1 MEVAAMPS
9 YKSSPVKN
17 LSLRTGAAERSL
29 AHRRLS
35 LLKLYTMFFH
45 PIINRLA
52 NIDLH
57 LLVKPANEQRIEGQ
71 TACFCPICKN
81 GQDADADVKQT
92 PHFIIFENERGGL
105 YSGVGVDD
113 NRMAEH
119 GAVKWKCTRT
129 GKTGYGA
136 IELYAAKMNIPMHG
150 YSLQRICQRLV
161 RDVYGD
167 TDEVRRAF
175 PEVFAKMD
183 YRTQA
188 QQTIETFSF
197 MPKTDFSPQ
206 ELAALGCE
214 VTLDRGMPR
223 FGFGST
229 FTPDMLNK
237 DFRIY
242 SLLSVTLPDVIRD
255 GQHVSEIIHGTPW
268 NPLFVCFASQ
278 EIGPQNSYGC
288 FFRPTMAG
296 SEPIVF
302 STAEE
307 HSVRKVSKWLMGD
320 NVFVYAMDQ
329 RKSDNTAVHAAIQ
342 KFEPTEKYT
351 EKKEIWVEREDKDGV
366 GKGTFKQEKKK
377 IPTAEIKARNIVFC
391 RTPEDAL
398 SVYYAMRSLRLDKI
412 EDQHFQDFCWYHVAF
427 SIGRKNFWYIERGE
441 WKRENLDF
449 SAVQYQKMN
458 RFAEHVIILYP
469 NDIASQ
475 RNCGAICT
483 KFSTLYYAM
492 LPEGFRSR
500 YCQRWQWLY
509 GCSPRS
515 VRDYLLTYSMNAEEN
530 FQFDHDVRLP
540 LYSRLRGARNTE
552 PFEIEYPRD
561 PRSGKPKPP
570 TCKVSPTRLWLF
582 MTAHGYYRM
591 IDPESTDLVGQYIH
605 LNKCFV
611 EYIDAKSII
620 QAAKTMLLEY
630 IEQAWRHSDN
640 ERRLMSDC
648 ANMVDKAFTEKS
660 AGGLQSMV
668 INFADAFDAKTEY
681 FYFNNVALKITPD
694 SIRTV
699 SYDDINFFIPSLAKK
714 SYDFTMRVFKT
725 PFTITERQEYRDRL
739 EAIDKKEKMQNEDG
753 SLVFSTFEIGQMKAD
768 LEEWAQ
774 TYRWDVNWQGKQEK
788 DLWPILR
795 IVRGCSNVLWE
806 REQEAQRNKEEL
818 TELEKAVIGAHF
830 VNMISGIGRLCYR
843 SDKGMMPVCPYF
855 LEDDIPDEKQA
866 TGGSGKSIIVK
877 LVVGS
882 AVNVLD
888 IDMKRMEHINDARFV
903 LGNLLSEPFKYR
915 VLHWEDKQKGFPM
928 KYFYNMVTT
937 GLTVEKKSVDQELVP
952 LKDAP
957 KHVITCNY
965 PLSDDDDSTVGRFP
979 LVSFSNRFARANPQ
993 KRKAARLMSALMK
1006 NFSDK
1011 PEEIDDTDR
1020 NQAIYICALAVQFLM
1035 RYHTFAIAPQ
1045 GNVRRRQMVQKLT
1058 ESIVRY
1064 FEWFFSRNEVYGVPI
1079 CTDDMFNEF
1088 MRDWADASEGKSKE
1102 YSRAT
1107 FKKKIYDYC
1116 ENMSI
1121 TCNPKHLFENES
1133 DKQRKCFKLQAWVTQ
1148 EYFTGRE
1155 WENDNTIEPKFI
1167 RYLQTSKHVFFFFR
1181 PGKDAIPK
1189 DYRELKRIAKQYA
1202 EQPDPLP
1209 YRDDDGNIITLT
1221 DEEKE
1226 RWENNKTRKQG
1237 RRMAPPAAATTATA
1251 VAPDI
1256 KEDMPF

>member
-1 MEVAAMPS
+1 
-9 YKSSPVKN
+9 
-17 LSLRTGAAERSL
+17 
-29 AHRRLS
+29 
-35 LLKLYTMFFH
+35 MFYH
-45 PIINRLA
+45 PILNRLA

-57 LLVKPANEQRIEGQ
+57 LLVKPATEQRIEGQ
-71 TACFCPICKN
+71 TACFCPICKR
-81 GQDADADVKQT
+81 GQNVDADAQQT
-92 PHFIIFENERGGL
+92 PHFIIYKDERGGM
-105 YSGVGVDD
+105 YDGVGVDD

-136 IELYAAKMNIPMHG
+136 IELYAAKMNLPMHG

-161 RDVYGD
+161 KDVYGD

-188 QQTIETFSF
+188 QQTIGTFSF

-214 VTLDRGMPR
+214 VTLDKGLPR

-288 FFRPTMAG
+288 FFRPAMAG

-320 NVFVYAMDQ
+320 NVFVHAMDN
-329 RKSDNTAVHAAIQ
+329 RKSDNTAVHAAIA
-342 KFEPTEKYT
+342 KYDPEEKYT
-351 EKKEIWVEREDKDGV
+351 ETKEVWEENETKEGLP
-366 GKGTFKQEKKK
+366 KGTFKKVDKK
-377 IPTAEIKARNIVFC
+377 IPTVEIKARNIVFC

-398 SVYYAMRSLRLDKI
+398 SVYYAMRSLRLDKT

-427 SIGRKNFWYIERGE
+427 SIGRRNFWYIERGE

-475 RNCGAICT
+475 RDCGAICT
-483 KFSTLYYAM
+483 KFSSLYYAM

-500 YCQRWQWLY
+500 CCRRWQWLY

-515 VRDYLLTYSMNAEEN
+515 VRDYLLTYTMNAEEN

-540 LYSRLRGARNTE
+540 LYSSLHGASNTE
-552 PFEIEYPRD
+552 PFDIEWPRD

-582 MTAHGYYRM
+582 MTARGYYRM
-591 IDPESTDLVGQYIH
+591 INPESTDLVGQYIH

-620 QAAKTMLLEY
+620 QAAKTLLLKY
-630 IEQAWRHSDN
+630 IKQAWRHNDI
-640 ERRLMSDC
+640 EQRLMSDC
-648 ANMVDKAFTEKS
+648 ANMIDKTFTEKS

-714 SYDFTMRVFKT
+714 PYDFTMRVFKA
-725 PFTITERQEYRDRL
+725 PFVITERQEYRDRL
-739 EAIDKKEKMQNEDG
+739 EAINKKEAMKNEDG
-753 SLVFSTFEIGQMKAD
+753 SPVFTTIEIGQMKAD
-768 LEEWAQ
+768 LEEWAL
-774 TYRWDVNWQGKQEK
+774 TYRWNVDWQGQREK

-843 SDKGMMPVCPYF
+843 SNTGMIPVCPYF

-866 TGGSGKSIIVK
+866 TGGSGKSVIVK

-888 IDMKRMEHINDARFV
+888 VDMKRIEKIADARFV
-903 LGNLLSEPFKYR
+903 LGKVLSEPFKYR
-915 VLHWEDKQKGFPM
+915 VLHWEDKQKCFPM
-928 KYFYNMVTT
+928 KYFYNMVTS
-937 GLTVEKKSVDQELVP
+937 GLTVEMKSVDQETIP

-957 KHVITCNY
+957 KNVITCNY

-993 KRKAARLMSALMK
+993 KHKAARLPSALMK

-1011 PEEIDDTDR
+1011 PEEIDDIDR
-1020 NQAIYICALAVQFLM
+1020 NQTIYLCALAVQFMM

-1064 FEWFFSRNEVYGVPI
+1064 FEYFFSRNEVYGVPI

-1088 MRDWADASEGKSKE
+1088 MREWADASEGKSKE

-1148 EYFTGRE
+1148 EYFSGRE
-1155 WENDNTIEPKFI
+1155 WENDKTVEMKCI
-1167 RYLQTSKHVFFFFR
+1167 RYLQTSKHVFFFYR
-1181 PGKDAIPK
+1181 PGKDEIPK
-1189 DYRELKRIAKQYA
+1189 DYKELKRIARAYA

-1209 YRDDDGNIITLT
+1209 HRDDNGNIVSLT
-1221 DEEKE
+1221 DEEQT
-1226 RWENNKTRKQG
+1226 RWENFMSRKQG
-1237 RRMAPPAAATTATA
+1237 RRMAAPVATNNTM
-1251 VAPDI
+1251 VSAPDI
-1256 KEDMPF
+1256 KEEDMPF

>member
-1 MEVAAMPS
+1 
-9 YKSSPVKN
+9 
-17 LSLRTGAAERSL
+17 
-29 AHRRLS
+29 
-35 LLKLYTMFFH
+35 MFFH

-57 LLVKPANEQRIEGQ
+57 LLMKSATEQRIEGQ
-71 TACFCPICKN
+71 TACFCPICKR

-92 PHFIIFENERGGL
+92 PHFIIYENERGGM
-105 YSGVGVDD
+105 YSGVGAD
-113 NRMAEH
+113 NRQAEQ
-119 GAVKWKCTRT
+119 GAVKWKCTKT

-136 IELYAAKMNIPMHG
+136 IELCAAIMNLPMHG
-150 YSLQRICQRLV
+150 ASLQRICQRLV
-161 RDVYGD
+161 KNVYGD
-167 TDEVRRAF
+167 SEEVKAAF

-183 YRTQA
+183 YRTIA

-214 VTLDRGMPR
+214 VTLDKGLPR
-223 FGFGST
+223 FGFGKT
-229 FTPDMLNK
+229 FTPDLLNK

-288 FFRPTMAG
+288 FFRPAMAG

-329 RKSDNTAVHAAIQ
+329 RKSDNTAVHAAIA
-342 KFEPTEKYT
+342 KYDPEEKYT
-351 EKKEIWVEREDKDGV
+351 ETKEVWEENETKDGEPR
-366 GKGTFKQEKKK
+366 GTFKRVDAK

-398 SVYYAMRSLRLDKI
+398 SVYYAMRSLRLDKT
-412 EDQHFQDFCWYHVAF
+412 EDQHFQNFCWYHVAF
-427 SIGRKNFWYIERGE
+427 SIGRRNFWYIERGE

-475 RNCGAICT
+475 RDCGAICA
-483 KFSTLYYAM
+483 KFSSLYYAM

-500 YCQRWQWLY
+500 YCRRWKWLY

-515 VRDYLLTYSMNAEEN
+515 VRDYLLTYTMNTEEN
-530 FQFDHDVRLP
+530 FQFDHDLRLP

-648 ANMVDKAFTEKS
+648 ANMVDKTFTEKS

-681 FYFNNVALKITPD
+681 FYFNNVALKITPE
-694 SIRTV
+694 SILTV

-714 SYDFTMRVFKT
+714 PYDFTMRVFKI

-739 EAIDKKEKMQNEDG
+739 EAIDKKEKMQNQDG
-753 SLVFSTFEIGQMKAD
+753 SPVFTYDEIKQMRGD
-768 LEEWAQ
+768 LMEWAQ
-774 TYRWDVNWQGKQEK
+774 TYRWDVNWQGRQEK

-795 IVRGCSNVLWE
+795 IVRGFSNTLWE
-806 REQEAQRNKEEL
+806 RERDAQRSKEKL
-818 TELEKAVIGAHF
+818 TDDERAVMNAHF
-830 VNMISGIGRLCYR
+830 ANMLSGIGRLCYR
-843 SDKGMMPVCPYF
+843 SWEGMQNVCPYL
-855 LEDDIPDEKQA
+855 LEDNIADEKQA
-866 TGGSGKSIIVK
+866 SGGSGKSVLVN

-882 AVNVLD
+882 AVNVFCV
-888 IDMKRMEHINDARFV
+888 DMKDFLTIVDAKFC
-903 LGNLLSEPFKYR
+903 LSDLLIYPGKYR
-915 VLHWEDKQKGFPM
+915 VVHWEDKQKSFPL
-928 KYFYNMVTT
+928 KYFYNKITKGT
-937 GLTVEKKSVDQELVP
+937 KVEKKFGDPVS
-952 LKDAP
+952 LKMEDSP
-957 KHVITCNY
+957 MHVITSNS
-965 PLSDDDDSTVGRFP
+965 PLSDDDPSTIGRFP
-979 LVSFSNRFARANPQ
+979 LVSFSDRFARENPQ
-993 KRKAARLMSALMK
+993 KRQPARSPSDIMK
-1006 NFSDK
+1006 RFDTDPAK
-1011 PEEIDDTDR
+1011 LTDTDR

-1189 DYRELKRIAKQYA
+1189 DYRELKRIAKLYV

-1209 YRDDDGNIITLT
+1209 YRDDDGNIVQLT

-1237 RRMAPPAAATTATA
+1237 RRMSAPATTNNT
-1251 VAPDI
+1251 VAKVPDI
-1256 KEDMPF
+1256 KEEDMPF

>member
-1 MEVAAMPS
+1 M
-9 YKSSPVKN
+9 
-17 LSLRTGAAERSL
+17 L
-29 AHRRLS
+29 
-35 LLKLYTMFFH
+35 FH

-52 NIDLH
+52 NIDL
-57 LLVKPANEQRIEGQ
+57 LTLVKPADDQHFEDQV
-71 TACFCPICKN
+71 ACFCPFCQK
-81 GQDADADVKQT
+81 QSADGVSDDCKQT
-92 PHFIIFENERGGL
+92 PHFIVYKNERGGL
-105 YSGVGVDD
+105 YNGVGVDD
-113 NRMAEH
+113 NRLAKQ
-119 GAVKWKCTRT
+119 GAVHWKCTKT
-129 GKTGYGA
+129 GRQGYGA
-136 IELYAAKMNIPMHG
+136 LELYAAMRNMPMHG
-150 YSLQRICQRLV
+150 ASLLRLCKDLVV
-161 RDVYGD
+161 RTYGD
-167 TDEVRRAF
+167 TEKVRSVF
-175 PEVFAKMD
+175 PSVFGRMD
-183 YRTQA
+183 YRTIA

-197 MPKTDFSPQ
+197 MPKTDFNPQ

-214 VTLDRGMPR
+214 VTLAKGLPV
-223 FGFGST
+223 FGFGRDFNT
-229 FTPDMLNK
+229 QMLND

-242 SLLSVTLPDVIRD
+242 AVDSVTLPNVVRE
-255 GQHVSEIIHGTPW
+255 GKKVSEIIYGTPW
-268 NPLFVCFASQ
+268 NPLFVCFAKDGEPSL
-278 EIGPQNSYGC
+278 ENTYGC
-288 FFRPTMAG
+288 LFRPAMKD
-296 SEPIVF
+296 SDPIVF
-302 STAEE
+302 STDEE
-307 HSVRKVSKWLMGD
+307 HSVKKVSRWLMGD
-320 NVFVYAMDQ
+320 RVFVYAMNNRD
-329 RKSDNTAVHAAIQ
+329 SASTAVHAAIQ
-342 KFEPTEKYT
+342 KFDPTEKYT
-351 EKKEIWVEREDKDGV
+351 EEKEIWVEREDKDGK
-366 GKGTFKQEKKK
+366 GKGTFKQEKVK
-377 IPTAEIKARNIVFC
+377 ILTAQIKARNIVFC

-398 SVYYAMRSLRLDKI
+398 SVYYAMRSLRLDKA

-427 SIGRKNFWYIERGE
+427 SIGRRNFWYIERGE
-441 WKRENLDF
+441 WKQEKLDF
-449 SAVQYQKMN
+449 SGVQYQKMN
-458 RFAEHVIILYP
+458 RFAERVIILYP

-475 RNCGAICT
+475 RDCGAIAT
-483 KFSTLYYAM
+483 KFSSLHYAM

-500 YCQRWQWLY
+500 YCRRWQWLY

-515 VRDYLLTYSMNAEEN
+515 VRDYLLTYTMNAEEN

-540 LYSRLRGARNTE
+540 LYSSLRGASNTE
-552 PFEIEYPRD
+552 PFDIEWPRD

-570 TCKVSPTRLWLF
+570 TCKVSPTRLWVF

-605 LNKCFV
+605 LDKCFV

-620 QAAKTMLLEY
+620 QAAKTLLLKY
-630 IEQAWRHSDN
+630 TKQAFRHIDIEQ
-640 ERRLMSDC
+640 RLMSDC
-648 ANMVDKAFTEKS
+648 ANMIDKTFTEKS

-714 SYDFTMRVFKT
+714 PYDFTMRVFKT

-739 EAIDKKEKMQNEDG
+739 DAINKKEAMRNEDG
-753 SLVFSTFEIGQMKAD
+753 SPVFSTFEIGQLKAD

-774 TYRWDVNWQGKQEK
+774 TYRWNVNWQGQRES

-806 REQEAQRNKEEL
+806 QEQEAQRNKKEL
-818 TELEKAVIGAHF
+818 TDEEQAIIGAHF
-830 VNMISGIGRLCYR
+830 VNMISAIGHLCYR
-843 SDKGMMPVCPYF
+843 SNKGILPVCPYF
-855 LEDDIPDEKQA
+855 LEDDIPDEKKA
-866 TGGSGKSIIVK
+866 TGGSGKSLIVK

-888 IDMKRMEHINDARFV
+888 VDMKRFASITDAKFE
-903 LGNLLSEPFKYR
+903 LGKLSSEPYKYR
-915 VLHWEDKQKGFPM
+915 VLHWEDKPKAFPM

-937 GLTVEKKSVDQELVP
+937 GLTVERKSVDPVTFSADE
-952 LKDAP
+952 AP
-957 KHVITCNY
+957 RIVITCNY
-965 PLSDDDDSTVGRFP
+965 PMSDDDDSTVGRFP

-993 KRKAARLMSALMK
+993 KHKAARPPSALMK
-1006 NFSDK
+1006 NFSLV
-1011 PEEIDDTDR
+1011 PEEIDDADR
-1020 NQAIYICALAVQFLM
+1020 NQAIYLCALAVQFMM

-1121 TCNPKHLFENES
+1121 TCNPKHLFQNDR

-1155 WENDNTIEPKFI
+1155 WENDNTIEPKYI
-1167 RYLQTSKHVFFFFR
+1167 RYLQTSCHVFFFFR
-1181 PGKDAIPK
+1181 PGKDEVPK
-1189 DYRELKRIAKQYA
+1189 DYKELKRIAREYA
-1202 EQPDPLP
+1202 ERPDPLP
-1209 YRDDDGNIITLT
+1209 YRDDDGNIVTLT

-1226 RWENNKTRKQG
+1226 RWESNKTRKQG
-1237 RRMAPPAAATTATA
+1237 RRLAPLTAATAATTATA
-1251 VAPDI
+1251 VTPDAN
-1256 KEDMPF
+1256 EDNMPF

>member
-1 MEVAAMPS
+1 M
-9 YKSSPVKN
+9 
-17 LSLRTGAAERSL
+17 L
-29 AHRRLS
+29 
-35 LLKLYTMFFH
+35 FH

-52 NIDLH
+52 NIDL
-57 LLVKPANEQRIEGQ
+57 LTLVKPADDQHFEGQ
-71 TACFCPICKN
+71 VACFCPFCQK
-81 GQDADADVKQT
+81 QSADGVSDGCKQT
-92 PHFIIFENERGGL
+92 PHFIVYKNERGGL
-105 YSGVGVDD
+105 YNGVGVDD
-113 NRMAEH
+113 NRLAKQ
-119 GAVKWKCTRT
+119 GAVHWKCTKT
-129 GKTGYGA
+129 GRQGYGA
-136 IELYAAKMNIPMHG
+136 LELYAAMRNMPMHG
-150 YSLQRICQRLV
+150 ASLLRLCKDLVV
-161 RDVYGD
+161 RTYGD
-167 TDEVRRAF
+167 TEKVRSVF
-175 PEVFAKMD
+175 PSVFGRMD
-183 YRTQA
+183 YRTIA

-197 MPKTDFSPQ
+197 MPKTDFNPQ

-214 VTLDRGMPR
+214 VTLAKGLPV
-223 FGFGST
+223 FGFGRDFNT
-229 FTPDMLNK
+229 QMLND

-242 SLLSVTLPDVIRD
+242 AVDSVTLPNVVRE
-255 GQHVSEIIHGTPW
+255 GKKVSEIIYGTPW
-268 NPLFVCFASQ
+268 NPLFVCFAKDG
-278 EIGPQNSYGC
+278 EISLDNTYGC
-288 FFRPTMAG
+288 LFRPAMKD
-296 SEPIVF
+296 SDPIVF
-302 STAEE
+302 STDEE
-307 HSVRKVSKWLMGD
+307 HSVRKVSRWLMGD
-320 NVFVYAMDQ
+320 RVFVYAMNNRD
-329 RKSDNTAVHAAIQ
+329 SASTAVHAAIQ
-342 KFEPTEKYT
+342 KFESTEKYT
-351 EKKEIWVEREDKDGV
+351 EETEIWVEREDKDGV

-398 SVYYAMRSLRLDKI
+398 SVYYAMRSLRIDKAG
-412 EDQHFQDFCWYHVAF
+412 DQHFQDYCWYHVAF
-427 SIGRKNFWYIERGE
+427 SIGRNNFWYIDHGE
-441 WKRENLDF
+441 WKSEPLDF
-449 SAVQYQKMN
+449 KAIQYQKMN
-458 RFAEHVIILYP
+458 RFAERVIILYP

-475 RNCGAICT
+475 RDCGAIAT
-483 KFSTLYYAM
+483 KFSSLHYAM

-500 YCQRWQWLY
+500 YCRRWQWLY

-515 VRDYLLTYSMNAEEN
+515 VRDYLLTYTMNAEEN

-540 LYSRLRGARNTE
+540 LYSSLRGASNTE
-552 PFEIEYPRD
+552 PFDIEWPRD

-570 TCKVSPTRLWLF
+570 TCKVSPTRLWVF

-605 LNKCFV
+605 LDKCFV

-620 QAAKTMLLEY
+620 QAAKTLLLKY
-630 IEQAWRHSDN
+630 TKQAFRHIDIEQ
-640 ERRLMSDC
+640 RLMSDC
-648 ANMVDKAFTEKS
+648 ANMIDKTFTEKS

-668 INFADAFDAKTEY
+668 INFADAFDAKTDY

-714 SYDFTMRVFKT
+714 PYDFTMRVFKT
-725 PFTITERQEYRDRL
+725 PFVITERQEYRDRL
-739 EAIDKKEKMQNEDG
+739 EAINKKEAMRNEDG
-753 SLVFSTFEIGQMKAD
+753 SPVFSTFEIGQLKAD

-774 TYRWDVNWQGKQEK
+774 TYRWDVNWQGQRES

-806 REQEAQRNKEEL
+806 QEQEAQRNKKEL
-818 TELEKAVIGAHF
+818 TDEEQAIIGAHF
-830 VNMISGIGRLCYR
+830 VNMISAIGHLCYR
-843 SDKGMMPVCPYF
+843 SNKGILPVCPYF
-855 LEDDIPDEKQA
+855 LEDDIPDEKKA
-866 TGGSGKSIIVK
+866 TGGSGKSLIVK

-888 IDMKRMEHINDARFV
+888 VDMKRFATITDAKFE
-903 LGNLLSEPFKYR
+903 LGKLSSEPYKYR
-915 VLHWEDKQKGFPM
+915 VLHWEDKPKAFPM

-937 GLTVEKKSVDQELVP
+937 GLTVERKSVDPVTFSADE
-952 LKDAP
+952 AP
-957 KHVITCNY
+957 RIVITCNY
-965 PLSDDDDSTVGRFP
+965 PMSDDDDSTVGRFP

-993 KRKAARLMSALMK
+993 KHKAARPPSALMK
-1006 NFSDK
+1006 NFSLV
-1011 PEEIDDTDR
+1011 PEEIDDADR
-1020 NQAIYICALAVQFLM
+1020 NQAIYLCALAVQFMM

-1121 TCNPKHLFENES
+1121 TCNPKHLFQNDR

-1155 WENDNTIEPKFI
+1155 WENDNTIEPKYI
-1167 RYLQTSKHVFFFFR
+1167 RYLQTSCHVFFFFR
-1181 PGKDAIPK
+1181 PGKDEVPK
-1189 DYRELKRIAKQYA
+1189 DYKELKRIAREYA
-1202 EQPDPLP
+1202 ERPDPLP
-1209 YRDDDGNIITLT
+1209 YRDDDGNIVTLT

-1226 RWENNKTRKQG
+1226 RWESNKTRKQG
-1237 RRMAPPAAATTATA
+1237 RRMAPPAVATAATTATA
-1251 VAPDI
+1251 ITPDVS
-1256 KEDMPF
+1256 EDNMPF

>member
-1 MEVAAMPS
+1 
-9 YKSSPVKN
+9 
-17 LSLRTGAAERSL
+17 
-29 AHRRLS
+29 
-35 LLKLYTMFFH
+35 MFFH

-57 LLVKPANEQRIEGQ
+57 LLVKAANEQRIEGQ
-71 TACFCPICKN
+71 TACFCPLCKK
-81 GQDADADVKQT
+81 GQDASADAKQT
-92 PHFIIFENERGGL
+92 PHFIIYDNERGGL
-105 YSGVGVDD
+105 YDGVGVDD
-113 NRMAEH
+113 NRLAEH

-136 IELYAAKMNIPMHG
+136 IELYAAKMNLPMHG

-161 RDVYGD
+161 KDVYGD
-167 TDEVRRAF
+167 TKEVHQAF
-175 PEVFAKMD
+175 PEVFARMD
-183 YRTQA
+183 YRTIA
-188 QQTIETFSF
+188 MQTIDTFSF

-206 ELAALGCE
+206 ELTALGCE
-214 VTLDRGMPR
+214 VTLEKGLPC
-223 FGFGST
+223 FGFGKT
-229 FTPDMLNK
+229 FSPDMLNK

-288 FFRPTMAG
+288 FFRPAMAG

-302 STAEE
+302 STSEE

-320 NVFVYAMDQ
+320 NVFVYAMDH
-329 RKSDNTAVHAAIQ
+329 RKSDNTAVHAAMQ
-342 KFEPTEKYT
+342 KFDPDEKYT
-351 EKKEIWVEREDKDGV
+351 EAREDWEENETKDGMP
-366 GKGTFKQEKKK
+366 KGIFKKVEVP

-398 SVYYAMRSLRLDKI
+398 SVYYAMRSLRLDKQKA
-412 EDQHFQDFCWYHVAF
+412 DQHFANFCWYHVAF
-427 SIGRKNFWYIERGE
+427 SIGRRNFWYIERGE
-441 WKRENLDF
+441 WKLEKLDF
-449 SAVQYQKMN
+449 SAVQYQKMC

-469 NDIASQ
+469 NDIVSQ
-475 RNCGAICT
+475 RDSGAICT
-483 KFSTLYYAM
+483 KFSSLYYAM

-500 YCQRWQWLY
+500 YCRRCQWLY

-515 VRDYLLTYSMNAEEN
+515 VRDYLLTYTMNAEEN

-540 LYSRLRGARNTE
+540 LYSSLRGANNTE
-552 PFEIEYPRD
+552 PFDIEWPRD
-561 PRSGKPKPP
+561 PRSGKQKAP

-582 MTAHGYYRM
+582 MTARGYYRM
-591 IDPESTDLVGQYIH
+591 IDPESTDLVGQFIH
-605 LNKCFV
+605 LDKCFV
-611 EYIDAKSII
+611 EYIDVKSII
-620 QAAKTMLLEY
+620 QAAKTLLLKY
-630 IEQAWRHSDN
+630 TKQAWRHSDD

-648 ANMVDKAFTEKS
+648 ANMVDKTFTEKS

-699 SYDDINFFIPSLAKK
+699 SYDDINFFIPSFAKK
-714 SYDFTMRVFKT
+714 PYDFTMRVFKT

-739 EAIDKKEKMQNEDG
+739 EAIDKKEKMRNDDG
-753 SLVFSTFEIGQMKAD
+753 SIVFTTTEIGQMKAD
-768 LEEWAQ
+768 LDEWAQ

-818 TELEKAVIGAHF
+818 TELENAVIGAHF

-843 SDKGMMPVCPYF
+843 SNRGMMPVCPYF

-882 AVNVLD
+882 AVNVLNV
-888 IDMKRMEHINDARFV
+888 DMKRFVTVTDAKFE
-903 LGNLLSEPFKYR
+903 LGKLSSEPHKYR
-915 VLHWEDKQKGFPM
+915 VLHWEDKPKAFPM
-928 KYFYNMVTT
+928 KYFYNMVTS
-937 GLTVEKKSVDQELVP
+937 GLTVERKMVDPVTFSVD
-952 LKDAP
+952 DAP
-957 KHVITCNY
+957 KSVITCNY

-993 KRKAARLMSALMK
+993 KHKAARLMSALMK

-1020 NQAIYICALAVQFLM
+1020 NQAIYLCALAVQFLM

-1045 GNVRRRQMVQKLT
+1045 CNVRRRQMVQKLT

-1064 FEWFFSRNEVYGVPI
+1064 FEWFFSREEVYGVPI
-1079 CTDDMFNEF
+1079 CTDEMFNEF

-1116 ENMSI
+1116 ENVSI

-1155 WENDNTIEPKFI
+1155 WENDNTIEPKYI
-1167 RYLQTSKHVFFFFR
+1167 RYLQTSKHVFFFYR
-1181 PGKDAIPK
+1181 PGKDEIPK
-1189 DYRELKRIAKQYA
+1189 SYRELKRIARTFA
-1202 EQPDPLP
+1202 EKPDPLP
-1209 YRDDDGNIITLT
+1209 YKDDEGNPVMLT

-1226 RWENNKTRKQG
+1226 RWENYRTRKQG
-1237 RRMAPPAAATTATA
+1237 MRIANNQIATTNVPTVNAK
-1251 VAPDI
+1251 DL
-1256 KEDMPF
+1256 PF

>member
-1 MEVAAMPS
+1 
-9 YKSSPVKN
+9 
-17 LSLRTGAAERSL
+17 
-29 AHRRLS
+29 
-35 LLKLYTMFFH
+35 MFYH
-45 PIINRLA
+45 PILNRLA
-52 NIDLH
+52 NIDLP

-71 TACFCPICKN
+71 TACFCPICKREQN
-81 GQDADADVKQT
+81 VDVDAKQT
-92 PHFIIFENERGGL
+92 PHFIIYKDERGGM
-105 YSGVGVDD
+105 YDGNGVDD

-136 IELYAAKMNIPMHG
+136 IELYAAKMNLPMHG

-161 RDVYGD
+161 KDVYGD

-175 PEVFAKMD
+175 PEVFARMD

-197 MPKTDFSPQ
+197 LPKTDFSPQ

-214 VTLDRGMPR
+214 VTLDKGLPR

-242 SLLSVTLPDVIRD
+242 SLLSVTLPDVIRN

-278 EIGPQNSYGC
+278 EVGPQNSYGC
-288 FFRPTMAG
+288 FFRPAMAG

-351 EKKEIWVEREDKDGV
+351 EEKEVWVEREDKNGK

-377 IPTAEIKARNIVFC
+377 IPTGEIKARNIVFC

-398 SVYYAMRSLRLDKI
+398 SVYYAMRSLRIDKA
-412 EDQHFQDFCWYHVAF
+412 EDQHFQDYCWYHVAF
-427 SIGRKNFWYIERGE
+427 SIGRNNFWYIDHGKWESE
-441 WKRENLDF
+441 PLDF
-449 SAVQYQKMN
+449 KAIQYQKMN
-458 RFAEHVIILYP
+458 RFAERVIILYP

-475 RNCGAICT
+475 RDCGAIAT
-483 KFSTLYYAM
+483 KFSSLHYAM

-500 YCQRWQWLY
+500 YCRRWQWLY

-515 VRDYLLTYSMNAEEN
+515 VRDYLLTYTMNAEEN
-530 FQFDHDVRLP
+530 FQFDHDLRLP

-561 PRSGKPKPP
+561 PRSGKLKPP

-591 IDPESTDLVGQYIH
+591 VDPESTDLVGQYIH

-620 QAAKTMLLEY
+620 QAAKTMLLDY
-630 IEQAWRHSDN
+630 VEQAWRHSDN

-648 ANMVDKAFTEKS
+648 ANMIDKTFTEKS

-694 SIRTV
+694 TIRTV

-714 SYDFTMRVFKT
+714 PYDFTMRAFKT
-725 PFTITERQEYRDRL
+725 PFVITERQEYRDRL
-739 EAIDKKEKMQNEDG
+739 EAINKKEQMRNEDG
-753 SLVFSTFEIGQMKAD
+753 SPVFSYDEIKQLRGD
-768 LEEWAQ
+768 LMEWAQ
-774 TYRWDVNWQGKQEK
+774 TYRWAVDWQGQREQ

-795 IVRGCSNVLWE
+795 IVRGFSNTLWE
-806 REQEAQRNKEEL
+806 REKEAQRNKQQL
-818 TELEKAVIGAHF
+818 TEDEKVVMNAHF
-830 VNMISGIGRLCYR
+830 ANMLSCIGRLCFR
-843 SDKGMMPVCPYF
+843 SWEGMKNIAPYL
-855 LEDDIPDEKQA
+855 LEDNIADEKQA
-866 TGGSGKSIIVK
+866 AGGSGKSV
-877 LVVGS
+877 LVNTVVGS
-882 AVNVLD
+882 AVNVLPV
-888 IDMKRMEHINDARFV
+888 DMKDFMIVTDAKFA
-903 LGNLLSEPFKYR
+903 LTDLLVYPGKYR
-915 VLHWEDKQKGFPM
+915 VVHWEDKQKSFPM
-928 KYFYNMVTT
+928 KYFYNKVTQGT
-937 GLTVEKKSVDQELVP
+937 KVEKKFGDPVG
-952 LKDAP
+952 LKMEDSP
-957 KHVITCNY
+957 IHVITSNS
-965 PLSDDDDSTVGRFP
+965 PLSDDDPSTLGRFP
-979 LVSFSNRFARANPQ
+979 LVSFSDRFARENQQ
-993 KRKAARLMSALMK
+993 KHQPERSPSELMK
-1006 NFSDK
+1006 HFDPN
-1011 PEEIDDTDR
+1011 PEKLTDTDR
-1020 NQAIYICALAVQFLM
+1020 NQTIYLCALAVQFLM

-1167 RYLQTSKHVFFFFR
+1167 RYMQTSKHVFFFYR

-1189 DYRELKRIAKQYA
+1189 DYRELKRLAKQYA

-1237 RRMAPPAAATTATA
+1237 RRMASSPAITTAAAVT
-1251 VAPDI
+1251 PDV
-1256 KEDMPF
+1256 KEDDLPF

>member
-1 MEVAAMPS
+1 M
-9 YKSSPVKN
+9 
-17 LSLRTGAAERSL
+17 L
-29 AHRRLS
+29 
-35 LLKLYTMFFH
+35 FH

-52 NIDLH
+52 NIDL
-57 LLVKPANEQRIEGQ
+57 LSLVKPADDQHFEGQ
-71 TACFCPICKN
+71 VACFCPFCQK
-81 GQDADADVKQT
+81 QSADGVSDGCKQT
-92 PHFIIFENERGGL
+92 PHFIVYKNERGGL
-105 YSGVGVDD
+105 YNGVGVDD
-113 NRMAEH
+113 NRLAKQ
-119 GAVKWKCTRT
+119 GAVHWKCTKT
-129 GKTGYGA
+129 GRQGYGA
-136 IELYAAKMNIPMHG
+136 LELYAAMRNMPMYG
-150 YSLQRICQRLV
+150 ASLLRLCKDLIV
-161 RDVYGD
+161 RTYGD
-167 TDEVRRAF
+167 TEKVRSVF
-175 PEVFAKMD
+175 PSVFGRMD
-183 YRTQA
+183 YRTIA

-197 MPKTDFSPQ
+197 MPKTDFNPQ

-214 VTLDRGMPR
+214 VTLAKGLPV
-223 FGFGST
+223 FGFGRDFNT
-229 FTPDMLNK
+229 QMLND

-242 SLLSVTLPDVIRD
+242 AVDSVTLPNVVRE
-255 GQHVSEIIHGTPW
+255 GKKVSEIIYGTPW
-268 NPLFVCFASQ
+268 NPLFVCFAKDGEPSL
-278 EIGPQNSYGC
+278 ENTYGC
-288 FFRPTMAG
+288 LFRPAMKD
-296 SEPIVF
+296 SDPIVF
-302 STAEE
+302 STDEE
-307 HSVRKVSKWLMGD
+307 HSVRKVSRWLMGD
-320 NVFVYAMDQ
+320 RVFVYAMNNRD
-329 RKSDNTAVHAAIQ
+329 SASTAVHAAIQ

-351 EKKEIWVEREDKDGV
+351 EEKEIWVEREDKDGK
-366 GKGTFKQEKKK
+366 GKGTFKQEKEK
-377 IPTAEIKARNIVFC
+377 IPTAQIKARNIVFC

-398 SVYYAMRSLRLDKI
+398 SVYYAMRSLRLDKA

-427 SIGRKNFWYIERGE
+427 SLGRRNFWYIERGE
-441 WKRENLDF
+441 WKSEPLDF
-449 SAVQYQKMN
+449 KAIQYQKMN
-458 RFAEHVIILYP
+458 RFAERVIILYP

-475 RNCGAICT
+475 RDCGAIAT
-483 KFSTLYYAM
+483 KFSSLHYAM

-500 YCQRWQWLY
+500 YCRRWQWLY

-515 VRDYLLTYSMNAEEN
+515 VRDYLLTYTMNAEEN

-540 LYSRLRGARNTE
+540 LYSSLRGASNTE
-552 PFEIEYPRD
+552 PFDIEWPRD
-561 PRSGKPKPP
+561 PRSGKQKPP
-570 TCKVSPTRLWLF
+570 TCKVSPTRLWVF

-605 LNKCFV
+605 LDKCFV

-620 QAAKTMLLEY
+620 QAAKTLLLKY
-630 IEQAWRHSDN
+630 TKQAFRHIDIEQ
-640 ERRLMSDC
+640 RLMSDC
-648 ANMVDKAFTEKS
+648 ANMIDKTFTEKS

-714 SYDFTMRVFKT
+714 PYDFTMRVFKT

-739 EAIDKKEKMQNEDG
+739 DAINKKEAMRNEDG
-753 SLVFSTFEIGQMKAD
+753 SPVFSTFEIGQLKAD

-774 TYRWDVNWQGKQEK
+774 TYRWNVNWQGQRES

-806 REQEAQRNKEEL
+806 QEQEAQRNKKEL
-818 TELEKAVIGAHF
+818 TDEEQAIIGAHF
-830 VNMISGIGRLCYR
+830 VNMISAIGHLCYR
-843 SDKGMMPVCPYF
+843 SNKGILPVCPYF
-855 LEDDIPDEKQA
+855 LEDDIPDEKKA
-866 TGGSGKSIIVK
+866 TGGSGKSLIVK

-888 IDMKRMEHINDARFV
+888 VDMKRFASITDAKFE
-903 LGNLLSEPFKYR
+903 LGKLSSEPYKYR
-915 VLHWEDKQKGFPM
+915 VLHWEDKPKAFPM

-937 GLTVEKKSVDQELVP
+937 GLTVERKSVDPVTFSAD
-952 LKDAP
+952 DAP
-957 KHVITCNY
+957 RIVITCNY
-965 PLSDDDDSTVGRFP
+965 PMSDDDDSTVGRFP

-993 KRKAARLMSALMK
+993 KHKAARPPSSLMK
-1006 NFSDK
+1006 NFSLV
-1011 PEEIDDTDR
+1011 PEEIDDADR
-1020 NQAIYICALAVQFLM
+1020 NQAIYLCALAVQFMM

-1121 TCNPKHLFENES
+1121 MCNPKHLFQNDR

-1155 WENDNTIEPKFI
+1155 WENDNTIEPKYI
-1167 RYLQTSKHVFFFFR
+1167 RYLQTSCHVFFFFR
-1181 PGKDAIPK
+1181 PDKDEVPK
-1189 DYRELKRIAKQYA
+1189 DYKELKRIAREYA
-1202 EQPDPLP
+1202 ERPDPLP
-1209 YRDDDGNIITLT
+1209 YRDDDGNIVTLT
-1221 DEEKE
+1221 DEENE
-1226 RWENNKTRKQG
+1226 RWESNKTRKQG
-1237 RRMAPPAAATTATA
+1237 RRLAPLTAATAATTATA
-1251 VAPDI
+1251 VTPDAN
-1256 KEDMPF
+1256 EDNMPF

>member
-1 MEVAAMPS
+1 
-9 YKSSPVKN
+9 
-17 LSLRTGAAERSL
+17 
-29 AHRRLS
+29 
-35 LLKLYTMFFH
+35 MFFH
-45 PIINRLA
+45 PILNRLA

-92 PHFIIFENERGGL
+92 PHFIIYENERGGL
-105 YSGVGVDD
+105 YDGNGVDG
-113 NRMAEH
+113 NRLTEH
-119 GAVKWKCTRT
+119 GAVRWKCTRT

-136 IELYAAKMNIPMHG
+136 VELYAAKMDLPMHG

-214 VTLDRGMPR
+214 VTLDKGLPR

-288 FFRPTMAG
+288 FFRPAMAG

-307 HSVRKVSKWLMGD
+307 HGVRKVSKWLMGD
-320 NVFVYAMDQ
+320 NVFVHAMDN
-329 RKSDNTAVHAAIQ
+329 RKSDNTAVHAAIA
-342 KFEPTEKYT
+342 KYAPEEKYT
-351 EKKEIWVEREDKDGV
+351 ETKEVWEENENKDGV
-366 GKGTFKQEKKK
+366 LKGTFKKVDVK

-398 SVYYAMRSLRLDKI
+398 SVYYAMRSLRLDKA

-427 SIGRKNFWYIERGE
+427 SIGRRNFWYIERGE

-449 SAVQYQKMN
+449 SGVQYQKMN

-469 NDIASQ
+469 NDIVSQ
-475 RNCGAICT
+475 RDCGAICT
-483 KFSTLYYAM
+483 KFSSLYYAM
-492 LPEGFRSR
+492 LPECFRSR
-500 YCQRWQWLY
+500 YCRRWQWLY
-509 GCSPRS
+509 GSSPRS
-515 VRDYLLTYSMNAEEN
+515 VRDYLLAYTMNAEEN

-540 LYSRLRGARNTE
+540 LYSSLRGASNTE
-552 PFEIEYPRD
+552 PFDIEWPRD

-582 MTAHGYYRM
+582 MTARGYYRM

-611 EYIDAKSII
+611 EYIDVKSII
-620 QAAKTMLLEY
+620 QAAKTLLLKY
-630 IEQAWRHSDN
+630 TKQAWRHSDN
-640 ERRLMSDC
+640 ERRMMSDC
-648 ANMVDKAFTEKS
+648 ANMVDKTFTEKS

-753 SLVFSTFEIGQMKAD
+753 SPVFTTTEIGQMKANLD
-768 LEEWAQ
+768 EWAQ

-843 SDKGMMPVCPYF
+843 SNKGMMPVCPYF

-888 IDMKRMEHINDARFV
+888 IDMKRMEHITDARFV

-1167 RYLQTSKHVFFFFR
+1167 RYMQTSKHVFFFFR

-1189 DYRELKRIAKQYA
+1189 DYRELKRIAKAFA

-1221 DEEKE
+1221 GEEKE

-1237 RRMAPPAAATTATA
+1237 RRMASPPAITTAAA
-1251 VAPDI
+1251 VTPDV
-1256 KEDMPF
+1256 KEKDLPF

>member
-1 MEVAAMPS
+1 
-9 YKSSPVKN
+9 
-17 LSLRTGAAERSL
+17 
-29 AHRRLS
+29 
-35 LLKLYTMFFH
+35 MFFH

-71 TACFCPICKN
+71 TACFCPICKR
-81 GQDADADVKQT
+81 GQDADAYVKQT
-92 PHFIIFENERGGL
+92 PHFIIYENERGGL

-136 IELYAAKMNIPMHG
+136 IELYAAKMNLPMHG

-161 RDVYGD
+161 KDVYGD
-167 TDEVRRAF
+167 TDEVRSFF
-175 PEVFAKMD
+175 PEVFGKMD

-188 QQTIETFSF
+188 KQTIETFSF

-214 VTLDRGMPR
+214 VTLDKGLPR

-242 SLLSVTLPDVIRD
+242 SLLSVTLPDVICD

-288 FFRPTMAG
+288 FFRPAMAG

-302 STAEE
+302 STTEE

-320 NVFVYAMDQ
+320 NVFVHAMDN
-329 RKSDNTAVHAAIQ
+329 RKSDNTAVHAAIA
-342 KFEPTEKYT
+342 KYDPEEKYT
-351 EKKEIWVEREDKDGV
+351 ETKEIWEENETKDGEP
-366 GKGTFKQEKKK
+366 KGTFKKVDVK

-398 SVYYAMRSLRLDKI
+398 SVYYSMRSLRLDKA
-412 EDQHFQDFCWYHVAF
+412 EDDHFANYCWYHVAF
-427 SIGRKNFWYIERGE
+427 SIGRRNFWYIERGE
-441 WKRENLDF
+441 WKQEKLDF

-458 RFAEHVIILYP
+458 RFAENVIVLYP

-475 RNCGAICT
+475 RDCGAICT
-483 KFSTLYYAM
+483 KFSSLHYAM

-500 YCQRWQWLY
+500 YCRRWQWLF

-515 VRDYLLTYSMNAEEN
+515 VRDYLLTYTMNAEEN
-530 FQFDHDVRLP
+530 FQFDHDLRLP
-540 LYSRLRGARNTE
+540 LYSRLRGSRNTE

-582 MTAHGYYRM
+582 MTCHGYYRM

-630 IEQAWRHSDN
+630 IEQAWRHNDN

-648 ANMVDKAFTEKS
+648 ANMVDKTFTEKS

-714 SYDFTMRVFKT
+714 PYDFTMRVFKA

-753 SLVFSTFEIGQMKAD
+753 SPVFTTTEIGQMKAD
-768 LEEWAQ
+768 LDEWAQ
-774 TYRWDVNWQGKQEK
+774 TYRWDVNWQGQREK

-806 REQEAQRNKEEL
+806 REQEAQRSKEEL
-818 TELEKAVIGAHF
+818 TELEQAVIGAHF

-843 SDKGMMPVCPYF
+843 SNKGMMPVCPYF

-882 AVNVLD
+882 AVHVLD
-888 IDMKRMEHINDARFV
+888 VDMKRFVSVTDAKFE
-903 LGNLLSEPFKYR
+903 LGKLSSEPYKYR
-915 VLHWEDKQKGFPM
+915 VLHWEDKPKAFPM
-928 KYFYNMVTT
+928 KYFYNMVTS
-937 GLTVEKKSVDQELVP
+937 GLTVERKMVDPVTFSAEE
-952 LKDAP
+952 AP
-957 KHVITCNY
+957 KSVITCNY

-1079 CTDDMFNEF
+1079 CTDDMFNAF

-1121 TCNPKHLFENES
+1121 ACNPKHLFENES

-1155 WENDNTIEPKFI
+1155 WENDNTIEPKYI
-1167 RYLQTSKHVFFFFR
+1167 RYLQTSKHVFFFYR

-1209 YRDDDGNIITLT
+1209 YRDDDGNIVQLT

-1237 RRMAPPAAATTATA
+1237 RRMAPLVANNTTA
-1251 VAPDI
+1251 VSDI
-1256 KEDMPF
+1256 KEEDMPF

>member
-1 MEVAAMPS
+1 
-9 YKSSPVKN
+9 
-17 LSLRTGAAERSL
+17 
-29 AHRRLS
+29 
-35 LLKLYTMFFH
+35 MFYH
-45 PIINRLA
+45 QILNRIA

-57 LLVKPANEQRIEGQ
+57 LLVKAADEQRIEGQ
-71 TACFCPICKN
+71 TACFCPVCKSFN
-81 GQDADADVKQT
+81 VKST
-92 PHFIIFENERGGL
+92 PHLIIYENERGGL
-105 YSGVGVDD
+105 YDGTGVEG
-113 NRMAEH
+113 NRLAEH

-129 GKTGYGA
+129 GKSGYGA
-136 IELYAAKMNIPMHG
+136 VELYAAMLHLPMHG

-161 RDVYGD
+161 TDVYGD
-167 TDEVRRAF
+167 TDEVRHAF
-175 PEVFAKMD
+175 PEVFASMD
-183 YRTQA
+183 YRTKA

-214 VTLDRGMPR
+214 VTLQKGLPR

-237 DFRIY
+237 DFRIF
-242 SLLSVTLPDVIRD
+242 SLLSVTLPDVVRN

-278 EIGPQNSYGC
+278 VCGPTHSYGC
-288 FFRPTMAG
+288 FFRPAMAG

-329 RKSDNTAVHAAIQ
+329 RKTDNTAVHAAIQ
-342 KFEPTEKYT
+342 KFEPEERYT
-351 EKKEIWVEREDKDGV
+351 ETREDWEENETKDGEP
-366 GKGTFKQEKKK
+366 KGTFKKIEVK
-377 IPTAEIKARNIVFC
+377 IPAGEIKARNIVFC

-398 SVYYAMRSLRLDKI
+398 SVYYAMRSLRIDKAD
-412 EDQHFQDFCWYHVAF
+412 DQHFKDFCWYHVAF
-427 SIGRKNFWYIERGE
+427 AIGRKNFWYIERGE
-441 WKRENLDF
+441 WKQEKLDF
-449 SAVQYQKMN
+449 SSIQYQKMN
-458 RFAEHVIILYP
+458 RFAERVIILYP

-475 RNCGAICT
+475 RDCGAIAT
-483 KFSTLYYAM
+483 KFSSVHYAM

-500 YCQRWQWLY
+500 YGLRWQWLY

-515 VRDYLLTYSMNAEEN
+515 VRDYLLSYIMNAEEN
-530 FQFDHDVRLP
+530 FQFDHDLRLP

-591 IDPESTDLVGQYIH
+591 INPESTDLVGQYIH

-620 QAAKTMLLEY
+620 QAAKTLLLDY
-630 IEQAWRHSDN
+630 IEQAWRHNDT
-640 ERRLMSDC
+640 EQRLMSDC
-648 ANMVDKAFTEKS
+648 ANMIDKTFSEKS

-668 INFADAFDAKTEY
+668 INFADAFDEKTEY

-694 SIRTV
+694 RIYPV

-714 SYDFTMRVFKT
+714 PYDFTMRAFKT
-725 PFTITERQEYRDRL
+725 PFTITERQEYRNRL
-739 EAIDKKEKMQNEDG
+739 EVIDKKEQMRNEDG
-753 SLVFSTFEIGQMKAD
+753 SLVFSTFEIGQLRAD

-774 TYRWDVNWQGKQEK
+774 TYRWEVDWQGQREQ

-806 REQEAQRNKEEL
+806 QEQEAQRNKKTL
-818 TELEKAVIGAHF
+818 TDDEQAIIGAHF
-830 VNMISGIGRLCYR
+830 VNMVSAIGRLCYR
-843 SDKGMMPVCPYF
+843 SNKGMLPVCPYF

-866 TGGSGKSIIVK
+866 TGGSGKSLIVK

-882 AVNVLD
+882 AVYVLD
-888 IDMKRMEHINDARFV
+888 VDMKRFITVTDAKFE
-903 LGNLLSEPFKYR
+903 LGKLSSEPYKYR
-915 VLHWEDKQKGFPM
+915 VLHWEDKPKSFPM
-928 KYFYNMVTT
+928 KYFYNMVTS
-937 GLTVEKKSVDQELVP
+937 GLTVERKMVDPVTFSAE
-952 LKDAP
+952 DAP
-957 KHVITCNY
+957 KSVITCNY
-965 PLSDDDDSTVGRFP
+965 PMSDDDDSTVGRFP

-993 KRKAARLMSALMK
+993 KHKAARLPSALMK
-1006 NFSDK
+1006 NFSMK

-1020 NQAIYICALAVQFLM
+1020 NQTIYLCALAVQFLM

-1064 FEWFFSRNEVYGVPI
+1064 FEWFFSRNEVYGVPV

-1133 DKQRKCFKLQAWVTQ
+1133 DKQRKCFKLQTWVTQ
-1148 EYFTGRE
+1148 EYFTGQE

-1167 RYLQTSKHVFFFFR
+1167 RYIQTSKHVFFFYR
-1181 PGKDAIPK
+1181 PGKDVIPK
-1189 DYRELKRIAKQYA
+1189 DYRELKRIAKQFA
-1202 EQPDPLP
+1202 ERPDPLP
-1209 YRDDDGNIITLT
+1209 YRNDDGSITTLT

-1237 RRMAPPAAATTATA
+1237 RRFAMSASVVPNVKAA
-1251 VAPDI
+1251 DL
-1256 KEDMPF
+1256 PF

>member
-1 MEVAAMPS
+1 
-9 YKSSPVKN
+9 
-17 LSLRTGAAERSL
+17 
-29 AHRRLS
+29 
-35 LLKLYTMFFH
+35 MFYH
-45 PIINRLA
+45 PILNRLA
-52 NIDLH
+52 NIDLP

-71 TACFCPICKN
+71 TACFCPICKREQN
-81 GQDADADVKQT
+81 VDVDAKQT
-92 PHFIIFENERGGL
+92 PHFIIYKDERGGM
-105 YSGVGVDD
+105 YDGNGVDD

-136 IELYAAKMNIPMHG
+136 IELYAAKMNLPMHG

-161 RDVYGD
+161 KDVYGD

-175 PEVFAKMD
+175 PEVFARMD

-197 MPKTDFSPQ
+197 LPKTDFSPQ

-214 VTLDRGMPR
+214 VTLDKGLPR

-242 SLLSVTLPDVIRD
+242 SLLSVTLPDVIRN

-278 EIGPQNSYGC
+278 EVGPQNSYGC
-288 FFRPTMAG
+288 FFRPAMAG

-351 EKKEIWVEREDKDGV
+351 EEKEIWVEREDKHGA

-377 IPTAEIKARNIVFC
+377 IPTGEIKARNIVFC

-398 SVYYAMRSLRLDKI
+398 SVYYAMRSLRIDKAG
-412 EDQHFQDFCWYHVAF
+412 DQHFQDYCWYHVAF
-427 SIGRKNFWYIERGE
+427 SIGRRNFWYIERGE
-441 WKRENLDF
+441 WKQEKLDF
-449 SAVQYQKMN
+449 SGVQYQKMN
-458 RFAEHVIILYP
+458 RFAERVIILYP

-475 RNCGAICT
+475 RDCGAIAT
-483 KFSTLYYAM
+483 KFSSLYYAM

-500 YCQRWQWLY
+500 YCRRWQWLY

-515 VRDYLLTYSMNAEEN
+515 VRDYMLAYTMNAEEN

-540 LYSRLRGARNTE
+540 LYSSLRGASNTE
-552 PFEIEYPRD
+552 PFDIEWPRD

-570 TCKVSPTRLWLF
+570 TCKVSPTRLWVF

-605 LNKCFV
+605 LDKCFV

-620 QAAKTMLLEY
+620 QAAKTLLLNY
-630 IEQAWRHSDN
+630 TKQAWRHNDI
-640 ERRLMSDC
+640 EQRLMSDC
-648 ANMVDKAFTEKS
+648 ANMIDKTFTEKS

-694 SIRTV
+694 TIRTV

-714 SYDFTMRVFKT
+714 PYDFTMRAFKT
-725 PFTITERQEYRDRL
+725 PFVITERQEYRDRL
-739 EAIDKKEKMQNEDG
+739 EAINKKEQMRNEDG
-753 SLVFSTFEIGQMKAD
+753 SPVFSYDEIKQLRGD
-768 LEEWAQ
+768 LMEWAQ
-774 TYRWDVNWQGKQEK
+774 TYRWAVDWQGQREQ

-795 IVRGCSNVLWE
+795 IVRGFSNTLWE
-806 REQEAQRNKEEL
+806 REKEAQRNKQQL
-818 TELEKAVIGAHF
+818 TEDEKAVMNAHF
-830 VNMISGIGRLCYR
+830 ANMLSCIGRLCFR
-843 SDKGMMPVCPYF
+843 SWEGMKNIAPYL
-855 LEDDIPDEKQA
+855 LEDNIADEKQA
-866 TGGSGKSIIVK
+866 AGGSGKSV
-877 LVVGS
+877 LVNTVVGS
-882 AVNVLD
+882 AVNVLPV
-888 IDMKRMEHINDARFV
+888 DMKDFMIVTDAKFA
-903 LGNLLSEPFKYR
+903 LTDLLVYPGKYR
-915 VLHWEDKQKGFPM
+915 VVHWEDKQKSFPM
-928 KYFYNMVTT
+928 KYFYNKVTQGT
-937 GLTVEKKSVDQELVP
+937 KVEKKFGDPVG
-952 LKDAP
+952 LKMEDSP
-957 KHVITCNY
+957 IHVITSNS
-965 PLSDDDDSTVGRFP
+965 PLSDDDPSTLGRFP
-979 LVSFSNRFARANPQ
+979 LVSFSDRFARENQQ
-993 KRKAARLMSALMK
+993 KHQPERSPSELMK
-1006 NFSDK
+1006 NFDPT
-1011 PEEIDDTDR
+1011 PEKLTDTDR
-1020 NQAIYICALAVQFLM
+1020 NQTIYLCALAVQFLM

-1167 RYLQTSKHVFFFFR
+1167 RYMQTSKHVFFFYR

-1189 DYRELKRIAKQYA
+1189 DYRELKRLAKQYA

-1237 RRMAPPAAATTATA
+1237 RRMASPAAATTATA
-1251 VAPDI
+1251 VASDV
-1256 KEDMPF
+1256 KEGDMPF

>member
-1 MEVAAMPS
+1 
-9 YKSSPVKN
+9 
-17 LSLRTGAAERSL
+17 
-29 AHRRLS
+29 
-35 LLKLYTMFFH
+35 MFFY

-57 LLVKPANEQRIEGQ
+57 LLVKAANEQHIEGQ
-71 TACFCPICKN
+71 TACFCPLCKR
-81 GQDADADVKQT
+81 GQDASNDAKQT
-92 PHFIIFENERGGL
+92 PHFIIYDNERGGL
-105 YSGVGVDD
+105 YDGVGVDD
-113 NRMAEH
+113 NRLAEH
-119 GAVKWKCTRT
+119 GTVKWKCTRT

-136 IELYAAKMNIPMHG
+136 IELYAAKMNLPMHG

-161 RDVYGD
+161 KNVYGD
-167 TDEVRRAF
+167 TEDVHKAF
-175 PEVFAKMD
+175 PEVFARMD
-183 YRTQA
+183 YRTIA
-188 QQTIETFSF
+188 MQTIDTFSF

-214 VTLDRGMPR
+214 VTLEKGLPC
-223 FGFGST
+223 FGFGKT

-278 EIGPQNSYGC
+278 EIGPHNSYGC
-288 FFRPTMAG
+288 FFRPAMAG
-296 SEPIVF
+296 SDPIVF
-302 STAEE
+302 STSEE
-307 HSVRKVSKWLMGD
+307 HGVRKVSKWLMGD
-320 NVFVYAMDQ
+320 NVFVYAMDH
-329 RKSDNTAVHAAIQ
+329 RKSDNTAVHAAMQ
-342 KFEPTEKYT
+342 KFDPDEKYT
-351 EKKEIWVEREDKDGV
+351 EVREDWQENETRDGMP
-366 GKGTFKQEKKK
+366 KGTFRKIEVP

-398 SVYYAMRSLRLDKI
+398 SVYYAMRSLRLDKQNT
-412 EDQHFQDFCWYHVAF
+412 DQHFANFCWYHVAF
-427 SIGRKNFWYIERGE
+427 SIGRRSFWYIERGE
-441 WKRENLDF
+441 WKLEKLDF
-449 SAVQYQKMN
+449 KAGQYQKML

-475 RNCGAICT
+475 RDCGAICT
-483 KFSTLYYAM
+483 KFSSMYYAM

-500 YCQRWQWLY
+500 YCRRWQWLY

-515 VRDYLLTYSMNAEEN
+515 VRDYLLTYTMNAEEN
-530 FQFDHDVRLP
+530 FQFDHDLRLP

-561 PRSGKPKPP
+561 PRSGKLKPP

-582 MTAHGYYRM
+582 MTCHGYYRM

-611 EYIDAKSII
+611 EYIDAKSIM
-620 QAAKTMLLEY
+620 QAAKTLLMDY
-630 IEQAWRHSDN
+630 VEQAWRHNDN
-640 ERRLMSDC
+640 ERRMMSDC
-648 ANMVDKAFTEKS
+648 ANMIDKTFNEKS

-714 SYDFTMRVFKT
+714 PYDFTMRVFDP
-725 PFTITERQEYRDRL
+725 PFVIKENEEYQSRL
-739 EAIDKKEKMQNEDG
+739 RSIDTKEAMRNEDG
-753 SLVFSTFEIGQMKAD
+753 SPVFSLSEIKQMRSD
-768 LEEWAQ
+768 LMEWAQ
-774 TYRWDVNWQGKQEK
+774 TYRWLVEWRSKREQ

-795 IVRGCSNVLWE
+795 VVRGCSNVLWQE
-806 REQEAQRNKEEL
+806 ELEAQRNKKSL
-818 TELEKAVIGAHF
+818 TPDAIAIQNAHF
-830 VNMISGIGRLCYR
+830 ANMLSGIGRLCYR
-843 SDKGMMPVCPYF
+843 SWDGMPNICPYF
-855 LEDDIPDEKQA
+855 LEDKIPDEKQA
-866 TGGSGKSIIVK
+866 SGGSGKSVMVN
-877 LVVGS
+877 LVVDA
-882 AVNVLD
+882 AVNVLP
-888 IDMKRMEHINDARFV
+888 IDMKSFKDIESAKNCLTDI
-903 LGNLLSEPFKYR
+903 LKYPGKYR
-915 VLHWEDKQKGFPM
+915 TVHWEDRPKGFPLQ
-928 KYFYNMVTT
+928 YFYVKVTRGT
-937 GLTVEKKSVDQELVP
+937 NIERKYGDPISLKMEESP
-952 LKDAP
+952 L
-957 KHVITCNY
+957 HVITSNY
-965 PLSDDDDSTVGRFP
+965 PLSDDEGSTVGRFP
-979 LVSFSNRFARANPQ
+979 LVSFSDRFSRGNSMKNEPP
-993 KRKAARLMSALMK
+993 RSPSDVMK
-1006 NFSDK
+1006 NFTLDPAK
-1011 PEEIDDTDR
+1011 LTDTDR
-1020 NQAIYICALAVQFLM
+1020 NQTIYLCALAVQFLM

-1064 FEWFFSRNEVYGVPI
+1064 FEWFFSRNEIYGVPI

-1155 WENDNTIEPKFI
+1155 WENDNTIEPKYI
-1167 RYLQTSKHVFFFFR
+1167 RYLQTSKHVFFFYR
-1181 PGKDAIPK
+1181 PGKDEIPK
-1189 DYRELKRIAKQYA
+1189 SYRELKRIARTFA
-1202 EQPDPLP
+1202 EMPDPLP
-1209 YRDDDGNIITLT
+1209 YKDDEGNPIVLT
-1221 DEEKE
+1221 EEEKE
-1226 RWENNKTRKQG
+1226 RWENYRTRKQG
-1237 RRMAPPAAATTATA
+1237 VRIANNQIATTNVPTVNAK
-1251 VAPDI
+1251 DL
-1256 KEDMPF
+1256 PF